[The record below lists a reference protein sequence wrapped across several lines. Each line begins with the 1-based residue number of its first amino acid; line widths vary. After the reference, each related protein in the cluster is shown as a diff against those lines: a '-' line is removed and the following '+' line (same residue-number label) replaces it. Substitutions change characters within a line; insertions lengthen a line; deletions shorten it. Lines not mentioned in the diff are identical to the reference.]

1 MADAVNPPAAPGAA
15 VPPAAPAGQ
24 VDANME
30 PAQPVQPVQL
40 IIQAATLEERLAQMQ
55 ARLDVYENRAVQS
68 TINLRLESPDTFSAK
83 KHENVDRWLF
93 QVEQYLRASNQA
105 SDPIRVAYASALLR
119 GDAQKWWENKVTA
132 AATVGL
138 DESRCTW
145 VEFKTM
151 ISQQFQVVNKELK
164 ARDALASLVQKG
176 AVSDYVSKF
185 TTLAFDVPDLS
196 LAEKHDRF
204 FRGLKYKVRMEIML
218 KGIPDDYDELVRL
231 AERIDTI
238 LFEMNSGN
246 RNTGNG
252 KGWKQKNNYSAANG
266 GSNANGPTPMDI
278 GAVDNDSRMT
288 PELRIQYLKEG
299 KCFFCKE
306 PGHIAINCP
315 KKKKRNYPNDR
326 RQ

>member
-1 MADAVNPPAAPGAA
+1 MNNNPELGATADAAAQAHA
-15 VPPAAPAGQ
+15 QAPAGQ
-24 VDANME
+24 VNANME
-30 PAQPVQPVQL
+30 PMQPVQL
-40 IIQAATLEERLAQMQ
+40 NIQATTIEERLAQMQ

-93 QVEQYLRASNQA
+93 QVEQYLRVSNQA

-138 DESRCTW
+138 DESQCTW

-176 AVSDYVSKF
+176 SVSDYVSKF

-218 KGIPDDYDELVRL
+218 KGIPDNYDELVKL

-246 RNTGNG
+246 RNNGNG
-252 KGWKQKNNYSAANG
+252 KGWKQKNNYSAANVD
-266 GSNANGPTPMDI
+266 SNANGPTPMDI
-278 GAVDNDSRMT
+278 GSVDHPPKLT
-288 PELRIQYLKEG
+288 KEEKERCIREG
-299 KCFFCKE
+299 RCFACRQKD
-306 PGHIAINCP
+306 HLASNCP
-315 KKKKRNYPNDR
+315 KYPKKDIPNGKG
-326 RQ
+326 Q